1 MKIGITCY
9 PTYGGSGVVA
19 TELGK
24 AMARRQH
31 QIHFI
36 SYSLPFRLQRY
47 DEHIFFHSVELVN
60 YPLLEHPPYAIAL
73 AAKMS
78 EVGAEVGL
86 DLFHVHYAIPHA
98 VSAFLAKA
106 ILGQDRPRIITT
118 LHGTDITLV
127 GNDRSLF
134 PMTRFALEQSD
145 GVTCVS
151 QYLEAKT
158 REVFDIARPL
168 KVIPNFVDT
177 RRFIPEARS
186 DLRACMAPR
195 GERILAHLSN
205 FRTVKRVPDAVRVF
219 AHVRQSM
226 PAKLLLIGDGQ
237 DRPLALQLA
246 VSLGVERD
254 VIFLGK
260 QDDVES
266 LLAIADLFLLPSGDE
281 AFGLAALE
289 AMSCGVPVIT
299 TTVGGIP
306 EVVEDGK
313 TGFLLRPG
321 DVDGMALAS
330 LALLEDNKRHT
341 DFREAARRRAVT
353 HFDASLIVPQ
363 YEAYYQEITDSE
375 SRQR

>member
-1 MKIGITCY
+1 MKIGVTCY

-24 AMARRQH
+24 AMAQRRH

-36 SYSLPFRLQRY
+36 SYALPFRLQRY
-47 DEHIFFHSVELVN
+47 DEHIFFHEVEMVN

-73 AAKMS
+73 AAKMA
-78 EVGAEVGL
+78 EVGAQAGL

-98 VSAFLAKA
+98 VSAFLARS
-106 ILGQDRPRIITT
+106 ILGKPRPKIVTT

-151 QYLEAKT
+151 RYLAAKT
-158 REVFDIARPL
+158 REVFDVDRPL

-177 RRFIPEARS
+177 GRFVPTDRPT
-186 DLRACMAPR
+186 LREHLAPR
-195 GERILAHLSN
+195 RERILVHLSN
-205 FRTVKRVPDAVRVF
+205 FRSVKRVPDAVRVF
-219 AHVRQSM
+219 ASLRAVL
-226 PAKLLLIGDGQ
+226 PARLLLIGDGQ
-237 DRPLALQLA
+237 DRHQAIDLAQR
-246 VSLGVERD
+246 LGVAQD

-260 QDDVES
+260 QDDVET
-266 LLAIADLFLLPSGDE
+266 LLSVADLFLLPSQEE

-289 AMSCGVPVIT
+289 AMSCGVPVIGT
-299 TTVGGIP
+299 RVGGVP

-313 TGFLLRPG
+313 TGFLLEVG
-321 DVDGMALAS
+321 DVDGMACA
-330 LALLEDNKRHT
+330 ALCLLQDPARHAE
-341 DFREAARRRAVT
+341 FRRAARHRAVT
-353 HFDASLIVPQ
+353 QFDASLIVPQ
-363 YEAYYQEITDSE
+363 YEAYSQEILAG
-375 SRQR
+375 

>member
-24 AMARRQH
+24 AMAQRQH
-31 QIHFI
+31 QVHFI
-36 SYSLPFRLQRY
+36 SYALPFRLQHY
-47 DEHIFFHSVELVN
+47 DEHIFFHEVEMVN

-78 EVGAEVGL
+78 EVGSQSGL

-98 VSAFLAKA
+98 VSAFLAKS
-106 ILGQDRPRIITT
+106 ILGRARPKIVTT

-151 QYLEAKT
+151 HYLAART
-158 REVFDIARPL
+158 REVFDLARPL

-177 RRFIPEARS
+177 RRFAPADRPT
-186 DLRACMAPR
+186 LREHLAPR
-195 GERILAHLSN
+195 RERILVHLSN
-205 FRTVKRVPDAVRVF
+205 FRSVKRVPDAVRVF
-219 AHVRQSM
+219 AALRATM
-226 PAKLLLIGDGQ
+226 PARLLLIGDGQ
-237 DRPLALQLA
+237 DRPQALHLAQT
-246 VSLGVERD
+246 LGVAQD

-266 LLAIADLFLLPSGDE
+266 LLSVADLLLLPSEEE

-289 AMSCGVPVIT
+289 AMSCGVPVIGT
-299 TTVGGIP
+299 RVGGVP

-313 TGFLLRPG
+313 SGFLLEVG
-321 DVDGMALAS
+321 DVEGMARA
-330 LALLEDNKRHT
+330 ALCLLQDSARHAE
-341 DFREAARRRAVT
+341 FRAAARARAVT
-353 HFDASLIVPQ
+353 QFDSELIVPQ
-363 YEAYYQEITDSE
+363 YESYYRDVLAG
-375 SRQR
+375 